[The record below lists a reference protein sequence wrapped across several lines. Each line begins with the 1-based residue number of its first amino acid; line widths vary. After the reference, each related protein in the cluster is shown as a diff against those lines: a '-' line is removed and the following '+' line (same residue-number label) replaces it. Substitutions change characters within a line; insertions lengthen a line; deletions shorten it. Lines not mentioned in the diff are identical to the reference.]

1 MFGQDREQL
10 RRFFIQVW
18 QRDRAGEALA
28 GVERIIAQVIR
39 QHPEY
44 HALLDDPEATDRDF
58 GVADGE
64 TNPFLHMGMHIALA
78 EQLQSDRPAG
88 IRELHQT
95 LGRRLGDPHEAEHQM
110 MECLGQALWE
120 AQRAQ
125 RPPDEQAYL
134 ECVRRLAGK
143 PGLVK

>member
-18 QRDRAGEALA
+18 QRHRAGETLA
-28 GVERIIAQVIR
+28 GVEQIIAQVIQ

-44 HALLDDPEATDRDF
+44 QALLDDPEATQKEF
-58 GVADGE
+58 GLTDGE

-78 EQLQSDRPAG
+78 EQLQSDRPSG

-95 LGRRLGDPHEAEHQM
+95 LSHRLGDPHEAEHRM
-110 MECLGQALWE
+110 MDCLGQALWE

-134 ECVRRLAGK
+134 ECVRRLVGK